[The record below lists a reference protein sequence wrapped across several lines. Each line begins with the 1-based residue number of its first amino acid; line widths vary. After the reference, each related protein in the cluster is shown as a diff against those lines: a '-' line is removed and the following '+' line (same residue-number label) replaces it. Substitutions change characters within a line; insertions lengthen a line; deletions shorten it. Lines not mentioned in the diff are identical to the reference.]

1 MRKVLTLLCAG
12 LIVSAMAACG
22 GSAEQASNEPVDP
35 QLLVTNPSEALG
47 ASVDRFED
55 HVEAVEARF
64 SFEMDFGGFAFGANG
79 NFAYRAPE
87 SLYMTMEM
95 SGGDE
100 TFFDFSEFGTFEVLV
115 IGDDLYI
122 NSGLTGWVSGSIDDF
137 SEDSGSLNDLL
148 DGHAPLDFNALV
160 ESVGADVQY
169 LGDTTVDGK
178 TYTRLRI
185 TTDLASLMEDALGSF
200 GSSGGVDEALF
211 SDYFTSPV
219 TMDIL
224 MDPVTFLPYTF
235 EANGQFGS
243 GAETGN
249 FTLAFKFFDYNGPVD
264 IPEPPADAKPFDEA
278 FGDFGYSE

>member
-1 MRKVLTLLCAG
+1 MVAR
-12 LIVSAMAACG
+12 SRR
-22 GSAEQASNEPVDP
+22 SNKPVDP

-47 ASVDRFED
+47 ASVDRYED
-55 HVEAVEARF
+55 HVEAVEAQF
-64 SFEMDFGGFAFGANG
+64 SLEMDFGGFAFGANG
-79 NFAYRAPE
+79 NFAYRAPD
-87 SLYMTMEM
+87 SVYLTMEM

-100 TFFDFSEFGTFEVLV
+100 TLFDLSQFGTFEVLV

-122 NSGLTGWVSGSIDDF
+122 NSGPTGWVSGSIADF
-137 SEDSGSLNDLL
+137 GENSASLNDLL
-148 DGHAPLDFNALV
+148 EGHAPLDFNALV

-185 TTDLASLMEDALGSF
+185 TTDLASLMEDALSSF
-200 GSSGGVDEALF
+200 GSSGGVDEAPF

-224 MDPVTFLPYTF
+224 MDPVTLLPYTF

-243 GAETGN
+243 GAETGK

-278 FGDFGYSE
+278 LGDFGTEQ